1 MLLIQNKPKGLSS
14 FIENEENEENE
25 GYYCKR
31 PINKI
36 RKRTVIVN
44 QYIKSKNICLTVKLL
59 VFPV

>member
-44 QYIKSKNICLTVKLL
+44 QYIKSKNIC
-59 VFPV
+59 